1 MTAPDHG
8 SRRDLRRS
16 VTGRGR
22 VAVGRVSGVRRVLK
36 AWVDPFIVA
45 LLGTLLV
52 GLLVPF
58 PAGVR
63 DGIDTAAT
71 VAVVLLFLL
80 YGARLPVREVIAG
93 LRHWRLQS
101 AILAATFVLFPV
113 LGLLARGVTDGFLG
127 EGLALGLLYV
137 CLLPSTVQSSVAM
150 VSIARGNVPGA
161 LCGATVSNLSGML
174 VTPLLVLWLMSDV
187 GAAGGGAGSVGM
199 SRVGSVLLTLLLPF
213 VVGQVAQRW
222 VGGWVRAHRP
232 LTLAVDR
239 GTILL
244 VVLGAV
250 ASATAAGT
258 WRGLTAWTIVALL
271 GACAVVL
278 AVMLGATWWGGRAA
292 GLSVEDRI
300 ALLHCGSTK
309 SLATGL
315 PMAGVLLPAAVLGSV
330 VVPVVVFHQLQLTV
344 CSVLARRQALR
355 D

>member
-1 MTAPDHG
+1 MVSTRLVA
-8 SRRDLRRS
+8 RA
-16 VTGRGR
+16 R
-22 VAVGRVSGVRRVLK
+22 V
-36 AWVDPFIVA
+36 WVDPFVVC
-45 LLGTLLV
+45 LLGVLV
-52 GLLVPF
+52 IGLVVPF
-58 PAGVR
+58 GAGARHGVGVAS
-63 DGIDTAAT
+63 D

-80 YGARLPVREVIAG
+80 YGARLPAREVLAG
-93 LRHWRLQS
+93 LRHWRLQAS
-101 AILAATFVLFPV
+101 IVGATFVLFPV
-113 LGLLARGVTDGFLG
+113 LGLVARPLAEPWLG

-150 VSIARGNVPGA
+150 VSMARGNVAGA
-161 LCGATVSNLSGML
+161 ICGATVSNLLGML

-187 GAAGGGAGSVGM
+187 AAGPTGAATVGFG
-199 SRVGSVLLTLLLPF
+199 RIGNVLLTLLLPF
-213 VVGQVAQRW
+213 VVGQVVQRW

-258 WRGLTAWTIVALL
+258 WAGLTAWTIVSLV
-271 GACAVVL
+271 GVCAVVL
-278 AVMLGATWWGGRAA
+278 AVVLAATWWGGRAL
-292 GLSVEDRI
+292 GLSRADRV

-315 PMAGVLLPAAVLGSV
+315 PMAAVLLPAAVLGGV
-330 VVPVVVFHQLQLTV
+330 VVPVVVFHQLELTV

-355 D
+355 PD